1 MRNPLHNI
9 SFLIGDTA
17 RLLRRRFEQKAKG
30 HSLSRAQWQVLASVQ
45 RYQGIHQHTLADLM
59 EMKPITLVR
68 LLDKLQEAGLIERRI
83 DEHDRRA
90 RRLYLTAQADPT
102 MTRLHQLAD
111 EMRADAF
118 AGLSAAEQ
126 TQLAELLL
134 KIRTNLST
142 PGDLDPKASC

>member
-1 MRNPLHNI
+1 MQNPLRNV

-45 RYQGIHQHTLADLM
+45 RYPGIQQNALADFM

-68 LLDKLQEAGLIERRI
+68 LIDKLEEAGLIERRV
-83 DEHDRRA
+83 DKSDRRA
-90 RRLYLTAQADPT
+90 RRLYLTEESAPT
-102 MTRLHQLAD
+102 MIELHRLAD

-118 AGLSAAEQ
+118 AGLSEADQA
-126 TQLAELLL
+126 QLAELLL
-134 KIRTNLST
+134 KIRNNLST
-142 PGDLDPKASC
+142 PGELDPKPGC